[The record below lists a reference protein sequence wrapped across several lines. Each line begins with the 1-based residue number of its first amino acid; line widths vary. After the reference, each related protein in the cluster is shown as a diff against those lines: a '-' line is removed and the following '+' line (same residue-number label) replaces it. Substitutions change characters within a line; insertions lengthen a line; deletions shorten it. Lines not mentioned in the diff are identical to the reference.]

1 MTCHDAREQFSALLD
16 EALGDPER
24 AAVERHLEGC
34 AECRRELG
42 RFQHTVALLHRLAPA
57 RAPLGFVDRVLEAA
71 RPTPWHQRLG
81 RRLLGPLRVR
91 IPLGAAALL
100 LVAGAAVYVFQ
111 KTPELQQAARQEA
124 PVAPPLETWRAPSPP
139 VAPSPAPPPTPAP
152 PTPEAAPVPAP
163 PAPEPPAAESK
174 PADRAQDK
182 VGAATAPPRVDDE
195 SRLGKKGESLE
206 GASRRAEQPAA
217 SGAPMEAE
225 SGRKERKDA
234 PRQSVPARAPAAL
247 QAAPEIVGRLA
258 VADRAEALRAL
269 AELAAKV
276 GASEVSRRA
285 EADESIVELWLPR
298 EAYPAL
304 VEGLGRIG
312 RWTVEREPA
321 PLPARFRISIRFTG

>member
-24 AAVERHLEGC
+24 SALERHLEGC
-34 AECRRELG
+34 AECRRELAG
-42 RFQHTVALLHRLAPA
+42 FQHTVGLLHGLAPA

-91 IPLGAAALL
+91 IPLGAGALL

-124 PVAPPLETWRAPSPP
+124 PVAPPLDARRAPPPP
-139 VAPSPAPPPTPAP
+139 VAPSPAAPPTPAP
-152 PTPEAAPVPAP
+152 RRPEAAPAPAP
-163 PAPEPPAAESK
+163 PAPAPPAAGGK
-174 PADRAQDK
+174 PADQAQDK
-182 VGAATAPPRVDDE
+182 VGAATAPPRADEE

-206 GASRRAEQPAA
+206 GASPRAEQPAA

-225 SGRKERKDA
+225 AARKERKDA
-234 PRQSVPARAPAAL
+234 PRQSLAARAPAAL

-269 AELAAKV
+269 AELAANV

-285 EADESIVELWLPR
+285 EADENIVELWLPR

-321 PLPARFRISIRFTG
+321 PLPARLRISIRLTG

>member
-124 PVAPPLETWRAPSPP
+124 PVAPPLEARRAPPPP
-139 VAPSPAPPPTPAP
+139 VAPSPAVPTTPAP

-163 PAPEPPAAESK
+163 PAPEPPAAEK
-174 PADRAQDK
+174 TPADRVQDK
-182 VGAATAPPRVDDE
+182 VGAATAPPSAHEE
-195 SRLGKKGESLE
+195 SRLGKKGESME
-206 GASRRAEQPAA
+206 AAPPRAEQPAA
-217 SGAPMEAE
+217 SGAAMEPE
-225 SGRKERKDA
+225 SARKERKDA
-234 PRQSVPARAPAAL
+234 PRQSLAARAPAAV

-269 AELAAKV
+269 AELAAKL

-321 PLPARFRISIRFTG
+321 PLPARLRISIRFTG